1 MFLNSQEVA
10 YKFIDINTTRRMKY
24 NKFSVPNIHNM
35 SKLNIIVYFWFRQLQ
50 ELDLVST
57 TTYNHLLLVWLI
69 TRQYL
74 HVDKFNSRLVK
85 GIRYFRYV
93 FRTMNQLQNIFFFI
107 DFLVNSLLK
116 VIMRGTFKLID
127 TYNNTGLFILD
138 DLNPFSNI
146 RISGSL
152 YLPTV
157 SDRMYLRFYSSSQY
171 IPMKNELN
179 LYKIKKK

>member
-10 YKFIDINTTRRMKY
+10 YKFIDMSTIRRIKY
-24 NKFSVPNIHNM
+24 NKFSLSSIHHV
-35 SKLNIIVYFWFRQLQ
+35 SKLNIIIYFWFRQLQ

-74 HVDKFNSRLVK
+74 YVDKFSSRLVK

-93 FRTMNQLQNIFFFI
+93 FRTMNQLQNIFLFV

-157 SDRMYLRFYSSSQY
+157 NDRMYLKFRSDSALV
-171 IPMKNELN
+171 PMKNELN
-179 LYKIKKK
+179 LYKIKTK